1 MLSSYKLIQLC
12 SRQNKTAEQLAVQ
25 LVRPGLDKK
34 QAIAAVKNWR
44 KGLFKPVPR
53 RQDIE
58 KLAAAFS
65 VDVNDLSEW
74 CSSYRYAPGSPLKA
88 RPVARLIVGRPVQ
101 DAMDILK
108 FTRKRSAA
116 MINKVLKS
124 AIADADEQRADTDNL
139 YVSSAIIDDAGI
151 RIGTKRFRPKDRGR
165 AHAIAQKACHIHV
178 TVSLI

>member
-1 MLSSYKLIQLC
+1 MLSVYKLIQLC
-12 SRQNKTAEQLAVQ
+12 TKQNKTVEQLADQ
-25 LVRPGLDKK
+25 LIRPGLDKRH
-34 QAIAAVKNWR
+34 AVSAVKNWR
-44 KGLFKPVPR
+44 KGLFKPLPR
-53 RQDIE
+53 KQDIE

-65 VDVNDLSEW
+65 VDVTNLSEW

-124 AIADADEQRADTDNL
+124 AVADADEQQADTDDL

-165 AHAIAQKACHIHV
+165 AHAIAQKACHISV